1 MSEKSFNA
9 GEEDL
14 VDDRPVSNDETL
26 DFEQRLDAKLDPIR
40 KDILAIRLSVSV
52 ILRKLDSR

>member
-1 MSEKSFNA
+1 MSEKSLK
-9 GEEDL
+9 GGVEEL
-14 VDDRPVSNDETL
+14 VDDRLVSNDETL